1 MIAFIMVVH
10 CISRWGGQ
18 MFIVTLVCE
27 NFSRNVLNMI
37 MRPSTAWVRCYT
49 EPFSKVRQWI

>member
-1 MIAFIMVVH
+1 MIAFIMVMH

-37 MRPSTAWVRCYT
+37 MRPSTACYT
-49 EPFSKVRQWI
+49 ESTLLYRALFQG